1 MDIVWL
7 IIQLPF
13 FYTEALTDDTKG
25 FKIQTIIIDVKWIW
39 RIVADSDPILRHAK
53 NSNPESQ
60 RCMRSYVLIPQ

>member
-53 NSNPESQ
+53 N
-60 RCMRSYVLIPQ
+60 